1 MKPIVHR
8 VLCDIVHINVL
19 MLNSFFSFL
28 RVHVRRT
35 DKLPE
40 AVYHKIEEYMPHV
53 SHSLKI
59 VVLCKFAIMVVCTLF
74 VRLKTG
80 ISGMN

>member
-1 MKPIVHR
+1 MRIWNVKPIVYR

-19 MLNSFFSFL
+19 ILNSFFSFL

-59 VVLCKFAIMVVCTLF
+59 VMLCKL
-74 VRLKTG
+74 
-80 ISGMN
+80 

>member
-1 MKPIVHR
+1 MKPIVYR
-8 VLCDIVHINVL
+8 VLCDIVRINVL
-19 MLNSFFSFL
+19 ILNSFFSFL

-53 SHSLKI
+53 SHSLKSSY
-59 VVLCKFAIMVVCTLF
+59 VVQIAIMVVCTLF